1 MKRLWLLVLIPVIGL
16 VWWLVA
22 RKGQPKPTPFAYVK
36 RETLTSTLPTNA
48 KVEPLDFVTVR
59 VDTPGLVTRVLVK
72 AAQAVRRGALLAQ
85 ISEPGLAEELN
96 AAEARQVQSQ
106 GELDTLSRGGRTAEL
121 TDIENSLNRTKFDR
135 DEAAREYNSLKRLQ
149 EKQAATPVE
158 VEAARAKLR
167 QAEIDMESLT
177 RRRSALVSKT
187 DVAVGQAK
195 VRESQA
201 AVQSARARLGRGAV
215 VSPIAGTVYSL
226 PARQGTYLNAGDP
239 VASVG
244 NLDRLRI
251 RVYVDEP
258 ELGRVEIGQPV
269 RITWDA
275 LPGREWTGV
284 VEKKP
289 TEIVPLGTRQV
300 GEVLCTIDNP
310 GRELVPGTS
319 VNAEIRTNV
328 VANALTIPKESLR
341 RNVNGAGVFVLRD
354 NRIRWQ
360 PVKLGASSV
369 TRATITSG
377 LKDGDAVA
385 LPTEQNLKDGESVA
399 PVFP

>member
-96 AAEARQVQSQ
+96 AAEARQAQSQ